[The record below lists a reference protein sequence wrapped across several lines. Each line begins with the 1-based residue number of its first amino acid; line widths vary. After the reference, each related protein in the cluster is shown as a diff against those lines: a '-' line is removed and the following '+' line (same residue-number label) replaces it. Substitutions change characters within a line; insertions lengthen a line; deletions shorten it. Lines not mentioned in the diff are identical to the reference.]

1 MNKRFLASAVGSIV
15 LAALAAGC
23 ASIGSSRSAPRVL
36 EVDLTA
42 RISPVTLTEAG
53 LQARAYTF
61 NGSTPGP
68 TLRLNVGDTAVIHF
82 TNELPHPTAVHWHGI
97 ELDNAN
103 DGTTVTQ
110 DLVPTGASF
119 TYRFVATRP
128 GLFWYHP
135 HSMPTNDEFKGLYG
149 AIIVSDQADK
159 TLVAAG
165 VLPPAEQDF
174 ALMLADTTVCKAP
187 GENDTATFAADPDTP
202 WAFSESIGPFPGL
215 VSFPSPRDLCETP
228 RDRHGKYDVL
238 APLQAG
244 DIPNVMPAKNCSG
257 GGNTFGQESKGS
269 CRVNEGQLVL
279 TNGQVVA
286 ARAGSPAAPGALAGR
301 IGINDVQ
308 AGSGVRLRLWNAAVS
323 RYFRLRLTTA
333 DGRQLPLLRVGGEGG
348 LLDQVRIEGGTRGTL
363 DTKYAAGELVLGV
376 ANRIDAVFAVPADA
390 LPGDILTL
398 WTLDYQHYGTAQYP
412 YGYGG
417 LPTVPVAHFR
427 VTATGD
433 AGAAYQLAAGD
444 PLRTHDKVREPLP
457 TLRAAE
463 IDSLLDPQTLAGG
476 MRGTDK
482 PEFLLAIVGLR
493 ETIDGLHGT
502 LLEGGGKPHDQIP
515 HLPTTRYARLGDT
528 LELTF
533 RNGTQMH
540 HPMHLHGFSYQP
552 LRLTD
557 LDGNTVY
564 EYDYNEFV
572 DTVDVPA
579 VHSLVMR
586 VHLEDRPQIATGE
599 SGGGAGRWLLHCHIF
614 NHAGLGMITEIVVL
628 PAGDL
633 TDAT

>member
-1 MNKRFLASAVGSIV
+1 MRRTATAIAGWLT
-15 LAALAAGC
+15 LAAVTGC
-23 ASIGSSRSAPRVL
+23 ANVADRAPAPRTVAV
-36 EVDLTA
+36 ELTA
-42 RISPVTLTEAG
+42 AVTPVALTEAG
-53 LQARAYTF
+53 LTARAYTF
-61 NGSTPGP
+61 NGTTPGP
-68 TLRLNVGDTAVIHF
+68 TLRLNVGDTAVIRF
-82 TNELPHPTAVHWHGI
+82 TNKLPHPTAVHWHGI

-110 DLVPTGASF
+110 DLVPPGESF

-165 VLPPAEQDF
+165 VLPSAEQDF
-174 ALMLADTTVCKAP
+174 ALLLADTTVCKTP
-187 GENDTATFAADPDTP
+187 GTNDAATFAADPTAP
-202 WAFSESIGPFPGL
+202 WAFSATLGPFPGL
-215 VSFPSPRDLCETP
+215 VSFPSPRDLCEMP

-238 APLQAG
+238 EPLQDG
-244 DIPNVMPAKNCSG
+244 DIPNIMPAKNCSG

-279 TNGQVVA
+279 TNGKVVA
-286 ARAGSPAAPGALAGR
+286 ARAGSPEAPGVVAGNL
-301 IGINDVQ
+301 GINAVR

-333 DGRQLPLLRVGGEGG
+333 DGRQVPLLRVGGEGG
-348 LLDQVRIEGGTRGTL
+348 LLDEVRIEGGMRGTL

-390 LPGDILTL
+390 RPGDILTL

-427 VTATGD
+427 VTEAAGG
-433 AGAAYQLAAGD
+433 GAAYQLAAGD
-444 PLRTHDKVREPLP
+444 PLRTHARVRAPLP
-457 TLRAAE
+457 SLRAA
-463 IDSLLDPQTLAGG
+463 DVDTLLDPETLAGG
-476 MRGTDK
+476 PRGTDK

-502 LLEGGGKPHDQIP
+502 LLEGGGKPHDEIP

-586 VHLEDRPQIATGE
+586 VRLEDRPQIATGE
-599 SGGGAGRWLLHCHIF
+599 PGGGAGRWLLHCHIF

-628 PAGDL
+628 PSTDL
-633 TDAT
+633 PDAS

>member
-1 MNKRFLASAVGSIV
+1 MSGRPLLA
-15 LAALAAGC
+15 AALALATLSGC
-23 ASIGSSRSAPRVL
+23 SQVGGSRDAEDSRVVEL
-36 EVDLTA
+36 QLTA
-42 RISPVTLTEAG
+42 AESPVTLTESG
-53 LQARAYTF
+53 LQANAYTF
-61 NGSTPGP
+61 NGTTPGP
-68 TLRLNVGDTAVIHF
+68 ALRLRVGDTAVIRF
-82 TNELPHPTAVHWHGI
+82 RNELPHATAVHWHGI
-97 ELDNAN
+97 ELDNAH

-110 DLVPTGASF
+110 DLVPPGGSF

-149 AIIVSDQADK
+149 PIIVTDAADA
-159 TLVAAG
+159 TLTAAG
-165 VLPPAEQDF
+165 VLPAADQDW

-187 GENDTATFAADPDTP
+187 GANDTATFAADPATP

-215 VSFPSPRDLCETP
+215 VAFPTPQDLCESPRD
-228 RDRHGKYDVL
+228 RDGQFDQL
-238 APLQAG
+238 EPLQAG
-244 DIPNVMPAKNCSG
+244 DIPNIMPAKNCGG
-257 GGNTFGQESKGS
+257 GGNGFGQESRRS

-286 ARAGSPAAPGALAGR
+286 GRSGTPAAPGPLNGKAGIR
-301 IGINDVQ
+301 DVR

-323 RYFRLRLTTA
+323 RYFRLRLTAA
-333 DGRQLPLLRVGGEGG
+333 DGSDIPLVRIGGEGG
-348 LLDQVRIEGGTRGTL
+348 LLDHARLEGGMRGTL
-363 DTKYAAGELVLGV
+363 DSKYTRGELVLGV
-376 ANRIDAVFAVPADA
+376 ANRIDAAFAVPADA
-390 LPGDILTL
+390 RPGDILTL

-427 VTATGD
+427 VSAD
-433 AGAAYQLAAGD
+433 GAQAIPYTLADGA
-444 PLRTHDKVREPLP
+444 PLRTHPTVNAPLP
-457 TLRAAE
+457 SLRAAE
-463 IDSLLDPQTLAGG
+463 IDTLLDPQTIGG
-476 MRGTDK
+476 GQLGTDK

-502 LLEGGGKPHDQIP
+502 LLEGAGKPYADIP

-557 LDGNTVY
+557 LDDNTVY
-564 EYDYNEFV
+564 EWDYNEFV

-579 VHSLVMR
+579 VHQLVMR
-586 VHLEDRPQIATGE
+586 VHLEDRPRIADGGP
-599 SGGGAGRWLLHCHIF
+599 GGGAGRWLLHCHIF
-614 NHAGLGMITEIVVL
+614 NHAGLGMITEVVVVD
-628 PAGDL
+628 PDTAAGGS
-633 TDAT
+633 